1 MKGWYVPCGRSSGPV
16 RLLPYPVVGLES
28 GFESGLDSGRED
40 ADDLSL
46 DLEVLDRFCGGAGSS
61 VAVTSA

>member
-1 MKGWYVPCGRSSGPV
+1 M
-16 RLLPYPVVGLES
+16 RLLPYPVVGRESGFES

-46 DLEVLDRFCGGAGSS
+46 DLEVLDLFCGGAGSS

>member
-1 MKGWYVPCGRSSGPV
+1 M

-46 DLEVLDRFCGGAGSS
+46 DLEVLDLFCGGGAGSS